1 MDPML
6 IILGV
11 VLVGFIF
18 LQVRNSRKRSAEA
31 EERTR
36 SLIPGVEVMTN
47 FGLYG
52 TLISIDEDE
61 NLAFVEIAP
70 GTTVKLHRQVILKA
84 VEEELPVVDEGSDGQ
99 DRA

>member
-61 NLAFVEIAP
+61 NLAFVEVAP

-84 VEEELPVVDEGSDGQ
+84 VEEEQPVVDEGSDGE